1 MDQYNILREVDLDE
15 YEINRNSFNNI
26 DMDIICKHEIF
37 PFCFKSN
44 TVYIATYKEL
54 PLDVVKDL
62 NFIFKKEVVIF
73 RGKKSQIKN
82 YINIYSNIKS
92 GEKAIRDIKTEKA
105 LKSNKISYEIRRE
118 NYVPV
123 ISLADSIINLA
134 LTKSASDIHMEPS
147 ENTVY
152 IRIRVDGI
160 LRELM
165 QIPKEAYESVL
176 IRLKIMAK
184 MNITIKKIPQDGRI
198 EYKNKEG
205 SYDFRVASMPT
216 LFGEKLVIRI
226 LYKNQSFFTFEEIT
240 EDKSEKII
248 KLLKKPHGI
257 TLLCG
262 PTGSGKTTTLYS
274 MIKKINNIEKNI
286 ITIED
291 PIEMILNRVNQ
302 INVNEKAGLTF
313 ANCLKNVLRQDP
325 DVIMVGEIRDEETA
339 RIAIRAAITGHLV
352 LSTLHTNDTFSAVS
366 RLSDMKIQ
374 KYLIGDA
381 LNGVVSQR
389 LVRKICSSCKYEY
402 EASEYEKEILKLKSG
417 YKLYKGRGCSKCNFT
432 GYSGRKAVFEIMI
445 LNDES
450 KRIIYKNEDSEE
462 LKSYFLGNGMK
473 LLEDS
478 AAELVKRG
486 ETTFTELMKI
496 RDSL

>member
-1 MDQYNILREVDLDE
+1 MNEYNTLKEVDLDE
-15 YEINRNSFNNI
+15 YEINKNNFNNI
-26 DMDIICKHEIF
+26 DMNIICKHEIF
-37 PFCFKSN
+37 PFYFKSN
-44 TVYIATYKEL
+44 SVYIATYKEL
-54 PLDVVKDL
+54 PLDVIKDL
-62 NFIFKKEVVIF
+62 NFIFKKEIVVF

-82 YINIYSNIKS
+82 YISIYSNIKS

-105 LKSNKISYEIRRE
+105 INSSKITYEIRRE
-118 NYVPV
+118 NYAPA

-134 LTKSASDIHMEPS
+134 LTRSASDIHMEPS
-147 ENTVY
+147 ENAVY

-160 LRELM
+160 LSELM

-176 IRLKIMAK
+176 ISLKIMGK
-184 MNITIKKIPQDGRI
+184 MNITIKKTPQDGRI

-216 LFGEKLVIRI
+216 LFGEKFVIRI

-240 EDKSEKII
+240 EDKSKQII

-274 MIKKINNIEKNI
+274 MIKKLNNIEKNI

-291 PIEMILNRVNQ
+291 PVEMILDRINQ

-325 DVIMVGEIRDEETA
+325 DIIMVGEIRDEETA
-339 RIAIRAAITGHLV
+339 RIAIRAAITGHFV
-352 LSTLHTNDTFSAVS
+352 LSTMHTNDTFSAVS

-389 LVRKICSSCKYEY
+389 LVRKICCSCKYEY
-402 EASEYEKEILKLKSG
+402 EPSEYEKEVLRLKCG
-417 YKLYKGRGCSKCNFT
+417 DRLYKGKGCPKCNFS

-450 KRIIYKNEDSEE
+450 KRIIYKNSDSEE
-462 LKSYFLGNGMK
+462 LKDYFLGKGMK

-478 AAELVKRG
+478 AAELVKKG